1 MGKILIVDD
10 EESIRLTLQEFLQ
23 KDGHDVSA
31 VEDAEKAIQHL
42 TRADFDVVVSDI
54 ILPRMTGI
62 DLLTAIHNISP
73 HSQVVMMTGKPTVD
87 TASAALRAGAFDY
100 LYKPVRKDAII
111 KSVGNALRIK
121 ALDDEKRRLEE
132 ENRKHQEELERLVEE
147 RTRSL
152 IESEKRY
159 RRLVHAS
166 PDGIAIQQ
174 DDQLVFANESMEKI
188 LDFVS
193 KNRFEKMITE
203 KTNSSSAP
211 DIRQG
216 LPGGS
221 EDMRQVTRFEKTF
234 QEKGGEQICLDIM
247 TLPMIFDGK
256 PAVQIIARNI
266 TRQKYLEESL
276 TQSQKMESIG
286 TLAGGIAHDFNNIL
300 FSIMG
305 YTELSMEGIEKDSKL
320 YGNLTEILAA
330 GNRAKD
336 LIKQILTFSRQNDL
350 KLQPVRMDL
359 IVKEALILL
368 RASLPTTIAIHKNI
382 KSNAMVMADPTQI
395 HQVLMNLCINA
406 GHAMEEKDGILTI
419 ELLSLEIDKDF
430 SERHPDLEPGPYISL
445 IVCDTGNGIPPEVLS
460 RIFDP
465 FFTTK
470 TRGEGTGLGLSV
482 VHGIVKSCNGAIY
495 VYTEPGHGTTF
506 KVFIPAVDRRINAD
520 KRTKRSIP
528 MGTERILFVDDEP
541 MLANMGKRLLE
552 SLGYSVVA
560 RTSSLDALALFR
572 EQPDRFDLVVT
583 DMTMPNLT
591 GEKLAENI
599 TNIRPDIPII
609 LSTGFSQKISKKKG
623 AGIGI
628 KAFISKPVLK
638 QEIADT
644 IRKVLDGRRQRK
656 KSSAEDQTS
665 I

>member
-10 EESIRLTLQEFLQ
+10 EESIRLTLKEFLQ
-23 KDGHDVSA
+23 KDGHDVLS
-31 VEDAEKAIQHL
+31 VEDAEKAIGFL
-42 TRADFDVVVSDI
+42 TQGDFDVVVSDI
-54 ILPRMTGI
+54 ILPRMTGL
-62 DLLTAIHNISP
+62 DLLTAIHEISP

-121 ALDDEKRRLEE
+121 ALADEKRRLEE
-132 ENRKHQEELERLVEE
+132 ENRKHQEELELLVKE

-152 IESEKRY
+152 LESEKRY
-159 RRLVHAS
+159 RSLVHAS
-166 PDGIAIQQ
+166 PDGIAIQRE
-174 DDQLVFANESMEKI
+174 DHLVFANESMEKI
-188 LDFVS
+188 LEIIS
-193 KNRFEKMITE
+193 RSRFEKMILDI
-203 KTNSSSAP
+203 TNSSSRLN
-211 DIRQG
+211 IRQS

-221 EDMRQVTRFEKTF
+221 DDTRHVTRFEKTF
-234 QEKGGEQICLDIM
+234 QENGGEQICLDIM
-247 TLPMIFDGK
+247 VLPMILEGK
-256 PAVQIIARNI
+256 PAVQIIARDV

-305 YTELSMEGIEKDSKL
+305 YTELSMEGIEEESKL
-320 YGNLTEILAA
+320 YDNLKEILAA

-336 LIKQILTFSRQNDL
+336 LIKQILTFSRQNDQ

-359 IVKEALILL
+359 IVKEALVLL
-368 RASLPTTIAIHKNI
+368 RASLPTTIAIHKDI
-382 KSNAMVMADPTQI
+382 KSNAMVLADPTQV

-406 GHAMEEKDGILTI
+406 GHAMEEKGGILTI
-419 ELLSLEIDKDF
+419 ELFSLEIDEDF
-430 SERHPDLEPGPYISL
+430 SEKHPDLKPGPYISL
-445 IVCDTGNGIPPEVLS
+445 NVCDTGHGIAPEILN

-465 FFTTK
+465 FFTTR
-470 TRGEGTGLGLSV
+470 TRGDGTGLGLSV

-495 VYTEPGHGTTF
+495 VYTEPGQGTTF
-506 KVFIPAVDRRINAD
+506 KVFIPAVDRRVDAD
-520 KRTKRSIP
+520 MRVKRHIP
-528 MGTERILFVDDEP
+528 AGTERILFVDDEP
-541 MLANMGKRLLE
+541 MLATMGKRLLE
-552 SLGYSVVA
+552 SLGYKVVA

-583 DMTMPNLT
+583 DMTMPDLT
-591 GEKLAENI
+591 GEKLAESI
-599 TNIRPDIPII
+599 INIRPDIPII
-609 LSTGFSQKISKKKG
+609 LSTGFSQTISRKRG
-623 AGIGI
+623 SNVGI

-638 QEIADT
+638 YEIADT
-644 IRKVLDGRRQRK
+644 IRRVLDGRQQRK
-656 KSSAEDQTS
+656 

>member
-23 KDGHDVSA
+23 KDGHDVLA
-31 VEDAEKAIQHL
+31 VEDAEKATDILAH
-42 TRADFDVVVSDI
+42 ADFDVVVSDI
-54 ILPRMTGI
+54 ILPRMTGL

-73 HSQVVMMTGKPTVD
+73 HTQVVMMTGKPTVD

-121 ALDDEKRRLEE
+121 ALADEKRRLEK
-132 ENRKHQEELERLVEE
+132 ENRKHQEELELLVKE

-152 IESEKRY
+152 LESEKRY
-159 RRLVHAS
+159 RGLVHAS

-174 DDQLVFANESMEKI
+174 KDHLVFANESMEKI
-188 LDFVS
+188 LES
-193 KNRFEKMITE
+193 ISRNRFEKMILDI
-203 KTNSSSAP
+203 TNSSSSP
-211 DIRQG
+211 NIRHG
-216 LPGGS
+216 TTGGS
-221 EDMRQVTRFEKTF
+221 DDTRHVTRLEKTF
-234 QEKGGEQICLDIM
+234 QEKSGERISLDIM
-247 TLPMIFDGK
+247 ILPMILEGK
-256 PAVQIIARNI
+256 PAVQIIARDI

-305 YTELSMEGIEKDSKL
+305 YTELSMDGIEKDSKL
-320 YGNLTEILAA
+320 YGNLKEILAA

-382 KSNAMVMADPTQI
+382 KSNATVLADPTQI

-406 GHAMEEKDGILTI
+406 GHAMEEKGGILTI
-419 ELLSLEIDKDF
+419 ELLSLEIDEDF
-430 SERHPDLEPGPYISL
+430 SEKHPDLKPGPYISL
-445 IVCDTGNGIPPEVLS
+445 NVCDTGHGIAPEVLN

-470 TRGEGTGLGLSV
+470 TRGDGTGLGLSV

-495 VYTEPGHGTTF
+495 VYTEPGHGTIF
-506 KVFIPAVDRRINAD
+506 KVFIPAVDRRSNTD
-520 KRTKRSIP
+520 MRVERHIP
-528 MGTERILFVDDEP
+528 VGTERILFVDDEP
-541 MLANMGKRLLE
+541 MLATMGKRLLE
-552 SLGYSVVA
+552 SLGYKVVA

-583 DMTMPNLT
+583 DMTMPDLT
-591 GEKLAENI
+591 GEKLAESII
-599 TNIRPDIPII
+599 TVRPDIPII
-609 LSTGFSQKISKKKG
+609 LSTGFSQTISEKRG
-623 AGIGI
+623 SNVGI

-638 QEIADT
+638 YEIADT
-644 IRKVLDGRRQRK
+644 IRKVLDGRQ
-656 KSSAEDQTS
+656 
-665 I
+665 